1 MTSNRAG
8 AAGFCGEQDCDE
20 RPTRPNHP
28 LCYSHYQNFQDGDI
42 DECPNC
48 PGVYKTSEYPVC
60 RRCYSQT
67 RQPVQT
73 AAQTNFR
80 QQPQDDSR
88 GWNRQPTDEQ
98 VAALPSAV
106 SEAVKRVRRNMTA
119 HESEC
124 RNHETNTIQYLIMP
138 VLSGLGWDVHD
149 PEQVISEYKPA
160 GKQRYRQAMA
170 VDIALFENSKPKI
183 FVEAKR
189 LDREYVPEYGDQL
202 DKYAS
207 FLGDGGIAV
216 LTNGKYWL
224 VYEVANGKT
233 RHRLTVDVNEGAV
246 DDVAR
251 KLHNIIGRAAAGNA
265 AVKAAPNRTT
275 LHPATVLQPPHAGTI
290 VENLRQY
297 RESERRRRGVPPYT
311 IFKDETI
318 DLIAAQRPTDL
329 QQLGNI
335 RGVGQAT
342 LQQHGD
348 AIIRI
353 VLGTAAYTE

>member
-8 AAGFCGEQDCDE
+8 AARFCGEQDCDE
-20 RPTRPNHP
+20 RPNRPNHP
-28 LCYSHYQNFQDGDI
+28 LCYSHYQAFQNGDI

-48 PGVYKTSEYPVC
+48 PGVYKPSEYPVC

-88 GWNRQPTDEQ
+88 GWNRQPTDEP
-98 VAALPSAV
+98 VAVLPSAV

-170 VDIALFENSKPKI
+170 VDIALLENSKPKI

-189 LDREYVPEYGDQL
+189 LDREYVPEYGEQL

-216 LTNGKYWL
+216 LTNGRHWL
-224 VYEVANGKT
+224 VHEVANGKT
-233 RHRLTVDVNEGAV
+233 GHRLTVDVNEGAV

-251 KLHNIIGRAAAGNA
+251 KLYNIIGRGAAGNA
-265 AVKAAPNRTT
+265 AVEAAPNRTP
-275 LHPATVLQPPHAGTI
+275 LHPATVLQPPRAATI

-335 RGVGQAT
+335 RGVGQTT

>member
-8 AAGFCGEQDCDE
+8 ATGFCGEQDCDE
-20 RPTRPNHP
+20 RPNRPDHP
-28 LCYSHYQNFQDGDI
+28 LCYSHYQAFQEGDI

-48 PGVYKTSEYPVC
+48 PGVYKPSEYPVC
-60 RRCYSQT
+60 RRCHSQT
-67 RQPVQT
+67 RQPAQT

-88 GWNRQPTDEQ
+88 GWNRQPTDEPA
-98 VAALPSAV
+98 VALPSAV
-106 SEAVKRVRRNMTA
+106 PEAVKRVRRNMTA

-138 VLSGLGWDVHD
+138 VLSGIGWDVHD

-160 GKQRYRQAMA
+160 GKQRYRQANA
-170 VDIALFENSKPKI
+170 VDIALLENGKPRI

-189 LDREYVPEYGDQL
+189 LDRGYAPEHEEQL

-207 FLGDGGIAV
+207 FLHDGGIAV
-216 LTNGKYWL
+216 LTNGRHWL
-224 VYEVANGKT
+224 VHEVANGKA
-233 RHRLTVDVNEGAV
+233 RHRLTVDINEGAV
-246 DDVAR
+246 EDVAR
-251 KLHNIIGRAAAGNA
+251 TLYNIIGRSAAGNA
-265 AVKAAPNRTT
+265 SPNRTS
-275 LHPATVLQPPHAGTI
+275 PRAATVSQPPRAATI
-290 VENLRQY
+290 VENLKQY

-329 QQLGNI
+329 RQLGNI
-335 RGVGQAT
+335 RGIGQTT

-353 VLGTAAYTE
+353 VLGTAA